1 MNAKKRRKE
10 QRAMDPRIQKRARQ
24 FSQPAP
30 ASTLQKIIFGIKKL
44 LKIRDN
50 DFTAR

>member
-10 QRAMDPRIQKRARQ
+10 QRAMDPYVQARAKQ
-24 FSQPAP
+24 FSQPP
-30 ASTLQKIIFGIKKL
+30 PPTTLQKIVYGIKKL
-44 LKIRDN
+44 FKIRDN